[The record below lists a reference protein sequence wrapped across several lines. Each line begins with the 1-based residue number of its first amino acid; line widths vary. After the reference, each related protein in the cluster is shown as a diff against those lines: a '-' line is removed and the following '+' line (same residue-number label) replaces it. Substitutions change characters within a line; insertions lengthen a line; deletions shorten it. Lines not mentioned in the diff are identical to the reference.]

1 MVAPLQPRF
10 IGVLHNRGMKPFLH
24 RLLLVVWLG
33 LLCLGAAAQE
43 NPAPV
48 DESSR
53 EVEKSDEDFRRRM
66 ELEDARQRNLGYTLP
81 PETYAQQQEKIDKLP
96 EESRDNIR
104 DQLIEVIVENG
115 EWEPGDALRDY
126 PYEPTAAAL
135 ADPELLQR
143 ENEAWNEQI
152 EKYHRREAAAFGSYH
167 GPVAGPGNPQGAG
180 QQGQGAQA
188 GQTGGA
194 GAGGNGSG
202 QAAADGSEGAAGG
215 GTYEPYQANR
225 NSGEER
231 VSTAGVEQSALDFLQ
246 GQQGG
251 NATGSPASSSLEV
264 PGGAPRDAGSP
275 GEESPL
281 MEPPGAE
288 ADEADAENAAAA
300 EAASERDVD
309 LNTPGLIAIED
320 LDKLEGAESETDE
333 AD

>member
-1 MVAPLQPRF
+1 
-10 IGVLHNRGMKPFLH
+10 MKLTLH
-24 RLLLVVWLG
+24 RLALAVWLG

-43 NPAPV
+43 NPAP
-48 DESSR
+48 DDASSR

-96 EESRDNIR
+96 EESRDHIR

-115 EWEPGDALRDY
+115 EWEPSDALRDY

-167 GPVAGPGNPQGAG
+167 GPVAGPGNPQGADQPG
-180 QQGQGAQA
+180 QQGQGPQA
-188 GQTGGA
+188 GLSGDGGA

-202 QAAADGSEGAAGG
+202 QTAADGSEGAAGG

-225 NSGEER
+225 KSGEER
-231 VSTAGVEQSALDFLQ
+231 VSTAGVQQSALDFLQ

-251 NATGSPASSSLEV
+251 NATGSPASSSPEV
-264 PGGAPRDAGSP
+264 PGGAPGDAGSP
-275 GEESPL
+275 EAESPRT
-281 MEPPGAE
+281 EPPEAE
-288 ADEADAENAAAA
+288 AGEADAENAAAA
-300 EAASERDVD
+300 ETASERDLD
-309 LNTPGLIAIED
+309 LSTPGLIAIED